1 MMSKFTHPIVLCG
14 FMASGK
20 TATAKAMG
28 AIIHSDYVDLDVEIE
43 RREGAS
49 IPEIFKEHGEEY
61 FRHLER
67 KTVMQVIHE
76 SPKIIS
82 LGGGALQNQEILDGI
97 KEQSILVF
105 LRPDFELIFKRLIT
119 NKKRPLIA
127 REWAETRNPE
137 IVKERIKNVYLTRLP
152 LYEQAHITQPV
163 ESDWSPYQVASMVFD
178 QVSQFQSS

>member
-1 MMSKFTHPIVLCG
+1 
-14 FMASGK
+14 
-20 TATAKAMG
+20 
-28 AIIHSDYVDLDVEIE
+28 
-43 RREGAS
+43 
-49 IPEIFKEHGEEY
+49 
-61 FRHLER
+61 
-67 KTVMQVIHE
+67 MQVIHE

-152 LYEQAHITQPV
+152 LYEQAHIIQPV
-163 ESDWSPYQVASMVFD
+163 ESDWSPYQVASKIFD